1 VWKEIDSKEDSNDL
15 LIPNINFQIN
25 PAEIESVENNS
36 IGEEIG
42 FESGDSIISINGKKP
57 RDLIDY
63 QILISEEILEIS
75 ILDKNKKIHNISIEK
90 DQDENLGINFKDALF
105 DSIKQCNNNCPF
117 CFIDQQPNGK
127 RKSLY
132 VKDDDYRLSF
142 LYGSYLTLTN
152 LNKDDWNRI
161 STQKL
166 SPLFISIHATD
177 PKTRQQLLKNKKASQ
192 ILDQIEW
199 LEKNSIQIHA
209 QIVVCPKINDGEIL
223 EKSIYDLAKF
233 HKRNYKTVLSTAI
246 VPVGLTKFR
255 PENDG
260 LVPVSKKYAREII
273 IQVEKIQ
280 NSLQKSI
287 GTRFCWLAD
296 EWYLIAG
303 LKLPSYKTYE
313 NMPQES
319 NGVGSIRSFLKI
331 LETTTKSLPKK
342 IANQRK
348 VSWIVGKLVYEALL
362 PTVDKLN
369 KIDGLTV
376 NLHGLP
382 SVYWGQD
389 QVVTGLLTGEDLIT
403 GLQNK
408 DLGESIFIPS
418 IMLKLNSDL
427 FLDDKNITEVSNKL
441 KTNIH
446 VLHDTND
453 IINNLIGISNTQK
466 ILNYA

>member
-1 VWKEIDSKEDSNDL
+1 MWQEINYKEGSNDL
-15 LIPNINFQIN
+15 LIPNINYQIN
-25 PAEIESVENNS
+25 PAEIESIENNS
-36 IGEEIG
+36 IAEEIG

-63 QILISEEILEIS
+63 QILISEGLLNIS
-75 ILDKNKKIHNISIEK
+75 VLDKNKTIHNINIEK
-90 DQDENLGINFKDALF
+90 DEDDKLGIIFKDALF

-152 LNKDDWNRI
+152 LKKDDWHRI

-166 SPLFISIHATD
+166 SPLFVSVHATD
-177 PKTRQQLLKNKKASQ
+177 PKTRVKLLKNKMASQ
-192 ILDQIEW
+192 ILAQIAWFEQ
-199 LEKNSIQIHA
+199 NSIQMHA

-223 EKSIYDLAKF
+223 EKSIYELAKF
-233 HKRNYKTVLSTAI
+233 HKKSNKTVLSTAI

-260 LVPVSKKYAREII
+260 LISISKEYAKKTIK
-273 IQVEKIQ
+273 QVESIQ
-280 NSLQKSI
+280 NSLEKSL

-303 LKLPSYKTYE
+303 IKLPSYKSYE

-319 NGVGSIRSFLKI
+319 NGVGSIRSFLRI
-331 LETTTKSLPKK
+331 LKTKTKSLPKK
-342 IANQRK
+342 LDKKRN

-362 PTVDKLN
+362 PIVNKLN
-369 KIDGLTV
+369 KIDGLTI
-376 NLHGLP
+376 NLYGLP

-389 QVVTGLLTGEDLIT
+389 QVVTGLLTGEDLIS

-408 DLGESIFIPS
+408 DLGEIIYIPS
-418 IMLKLNSDL
+418 IMLKHNSDL
-427 FLDDKNITEVSNKL
+427 FLDDKKITYVSNKL
-441 KTNIH
+441 KTNIR
-446 VLHDTND
+446 VLDNTND